1 MTDFKISDLVKII
14 EDFRKSRGWMEN
26 DNPKNVAMGISVEAG
41 ELMEHFVWSDISDSW
56 EISKKQEVSD
66 EIADVFIVLT
76 CICNK
81 LNINLFDAVYKKE
94 TANVTRN
101 WDKKENKNG

>member
-1 MTDFKISDLVKII
+1 MTDFKISDLVTII

-94 TANVTRN
+94 TENVTRN